1 MKKNILYYGIMAG
14 ILASLFQV
22 INTTLYM
29 LDMVK
34 PPVGIFLGYAM
45 IFLALYPIFPGVRA
59 YRELHGSLPFLKA
72 LGVALLITSIAAT
85 LYYIT
90 WEISYHTYASDFTQK
105 YTENTLAVRKQEGA
119 SEAELDVVR
128 EEMRIFSEAYQNPF
142 VRFFYTIIE
151 IFPAGILLSIIAAFL
166 HRSRS
171 SSDSEPA

>member
-1 MKKNILYYGIMAG
+1 MKKNILYYGVMAG
-14 ILASLFQV
+14 VLASAFQV

-29 LDMVK
+29 LNMVK

-45 IFLALYPIFPGVRA
+45 IVLALYPIFPGVRA
-59 YRELHGSLPFLKA
+59 YRESHGSLSFLKA
-72 LGVALLITSIAAT
+72 LAVALLITSIAVA

-105 YTENTLAVRKQEGA
+105 YTENTLAIEKQEGA
-119 SEAELDVVR
+119 TEAELEAIR
-128 EEMRIFSEAYQNPF
+128 EEMRIFSGEYQNPF

-166 HRSRS
+166 HRGRS
-171 SSDSEPA
+171 SSDERTG